1 MLNRNA
7 EALFWIGRYIERAEN
22 HARLIDVHY
31 HIQQEEDFQEEG
43 HKWSR
48 LIDALGVRNEYLR
61 QFDSF
66 SEQDVLS
73 FITLDLGNSNSL
85 FSCVHQARNNLRT
98 LRQHLPSE
106 LWDIANGFNL
116 WLAEQSVADIMRGP
130 HHFYQQVKER
140 AAMFLGAEQSVMLRG
155 NEWHFIESGRFL
167 ERAENT
173 TRILQAVTVQCKSK
187 EINAIYTQLQAV
199 LKSVSGYQ
207 SFRRYYA
214 DAMSPE
220 SILEF
225 LIVNA
230 SFPRSVR
237 FSFHKLEEHLA
248 KLELDTSEKGSGHE
262 KVIRQAGKIKAE
274 LDYMEKEEMSG
285 DLVEDVLHSLM
296 LSCQRL
302 GKTMEGAFFAA
313 KECGYENSDPSY
325 DHLQLS
331 RAGYGQCQ

>member
-7 EALFWIGRYIERAEN
+7 EALFWIGRYMERAEN

-31 HIQQEEDFQEEG
+31 HIQQEEDFQAEG

-48 LIDALGVRNEYLR
+48 LIDALGVRNEYQQ
-61 QFDSF
+61 QFDSYC
-66 SEQDVLS
+66 EQDVLS
-73 FITLDLGNSNSL
+73 FITLDLGNSNSI

-106 LWDIANGFNL
+106 LWDIVNSFNL
-116 WLAEQSVADIMRGP
+116 WLGEQSLADIMAGP
-130 HHFYQQVKER
+130 HQFYQHVKAR
-140 AAMFLGAEQSVMLRG
+140 AAMFLGAEQSVMLRA
-155 NEWHFIESGRFL
+155 NEWRFIESGRFL

-173 TRILQAVTVQCKSK
+173 TRILQAVTVSCKSK
-187 EINAIYTQLQAV
+187 DINAIYTQLQAV

-207 SFRRYYA
+207 AFRRYYA

-230 SFPRSVR
+230 YFPRSIR

-262 KVIRQAGKIKAE
+262 RVIRQAGKIKAE

-285 DLVEDVLHSLM
+285 DLVEDVLQSLM
-296 LSCQRL
+296 TSCQKL
-302 GKTMEGAFFAA
+302 GKTMEGAFFRREGVSA
-313 KECGYENSDPSY
+313 
-325 DHLQLS
+325 
-331 RAGYGQCQ
+331 

>member
-48 LIDALGVRNEYLR
+48 LIDALGVRSEYLQ
-61 QFDSF
+61 QFETF

-73 FITLDLGNSNSL
+73 FITLDLGNPNSL
-85 FSCVHQARNNLRT
+85 FSCVHHARTNLRT

-106 LWDIANGFNL
+106 LWDIVNGFNL
-116 WLAEQSVADIMRGP
+116 WLGERSVADIMRGP
-130 HHFYQQVKER
+130 HQFYRHIKER
-140 AAMFLGAEQSVMLRG
+140 AAMFLGAEQSVMVRG

-173 TRILQAVTVQCKSK
+173 TRILQSVTASCKEK
-187 EINAIYTQLQAV
+187 DINAVYTQLQAV

-207 SFRRYYA
+207 AFRRYYA
-214 DAMSPE
+214 DAVSPE
-220 SILEF
+220 RILEF
-225 LIVNA
+225 LIA
-230 SFPRSVR
+230 SAQFPRSIC
-237 FSFHKLEEHLA
+237 FSFHKLGEHLTA
-248 KLELDTSEKGSGHE
+248 LELDASDKGSGYE
-262 KVIRQAGKIKAE
+262 RVIRQAGRIRAE

-285 DLVEDVLHSLM
+285 DMVEHVLQALVQ
-296 LSCQRL
+296 SCERL
-302 GKTMEGAFFAA
+302 GQTMEGAFFRREGISA
-313 KECGYENSDPSY
+313 
-325 DHLQLS
+325 
-331 RAGYGQCQ
+331 

>member
-31 HIQQEEDFQEEG
+31 HIQQEEDYQEEG

-61 QFDSF
+61 QFESF

-73 FITLDLGNSNSL
+73 FITLDMGNTNSL

-106 LWDIANGFNL
+106 LWDIINGFNL
-116 WLAEQSVADIMRGP
+116 WLGEQSVTDIMRGP
-130 HHFYQQVKER
+130 HQFYQQVKER

-173 TRILQAVTVQCKSK
+173 TRILQTVTVSCKSK
-187 EINAIYTQLQAV
+187 AINSIYTQLQAV

-214 DAMSPE
+214 DDMSPE
-220 SILEF
+220 CILEF
-225 LIVNA
+225 LIVNPL
-230 SFPRSVR
+230 FPRSIR

-248 KLELDTSEKGSGHE
+248 KLELDSSEKGSGHE

-285 DLVEDVLHSLM
+285 DLTLDVLESLM
-296 LSCQRL
+296 ISCQRL
-302 GKTMEGAFFAA
+302 GRTMDGAFFAV
-313 KECGYENSDPSY
+313 KESRYENTDQPHN
-325 DHLQLS
+325 HLQLS
-331 RAGYGQCQ
+331 RAGDGQCQ

>member
-31 HIQQEEDFQEEG
+31 HIQQEEDFREEG
-43 HKWSR
+43 NKWSR
-48 LIDALGVRNEYLR
+48 LIDALGVRKEYMQ
-61 QFDSF
+61 QFENF
-66 SEQDVLS
+66 SESDVLS
-73 FITLDLGNSNSL
+73 FITLDLGNSNSI

-106 LWDIANGFNL
+106 LWDIASSFNL
-116 WLAEQSVADIMRGP
+116 WLGECSVADIMKGP
-130 HHFYQQVKER
+130 HQFYRQIKDQ

-173 TRILQAVTVQCKSK
+173 TRILQAVTSSCKNKDYSG
-187 EINAIYTQLQAV
+187 IYIQLQAV

-207 SFRRYYA
+207 AFRYYYA
-214 DAMSPE
+214 DAFAPE

-225 LIVNA
+225 LIANS

-248 KLELDTSEKGSGHE
+248 KLELHSSEKGSGHE
-262 KVIRQAGKIKAE
+262 KVIRQAGKIKAD
-274 LDYMEKEEMSG
+274 LDYMEKEDMSE
-285 DLVEDVLHSLM
+285 DSVEDVLKSLM
-296 LSCQRL
+296 ESCLRL
-302 GKTMEGAFFAA
+302 GKTMEGAFFRREGISA
-313 KECGYENSDPSY
+313 
-325 DHLQLS
+325 
-331 RAGYGQCQ
+331 

>member
-48 LIDALGVRNEYLR
+48 LIDALGVRGEYLR
-61 QFDSF
+61 QFESF

-73 FITLDLGNSNSL
+73 FITLDLGNTNSL

-106 LWDIANGFNL
+106 LWDIVNGFNL
-116 WLAEQSVADIMRGP
+116 WLGEQSVADIMRGP
-130 HHFYQQVKER
+130 HQFYQQVKER

-173 TRILQAVTVQCKSK
+173 TRILQTVTVSCKSK
-187 EINAIYTQLQAV
+187 DISSIYTQLQAV

-214 DAMSPE
+214 DDMSPE
-220 SILEF
+220 CILEF
-225 LIVNA
+225 LIVNPF
-230 SFPRSVR
+230 FPRSIR

-248 KLELDTSEKGSGHE
+248 KLELDTTEKGSGHE

-274 LDYMEKEEMSG
+274 LDYMEKDEMSG
-285 DLVEDVLHSLM
+285 DLALDVLESLM
-296 LSCQRL
+296 ISCQRL
-302 GKTMEGAFFAA
+302 GRTMDGAFFRR
-313 KECGYENSDPSY
+313 EGVSV
-325 DHLQLS
+325 
-331 RAGYGQCQ
+331 

>member
-31 HIQQEEDFQEEG
+31 HIQQEEDYQAEG

-48 LIDALGVRNEYLR
+48 LIDALGVRSEYLQ
-61 QFDSF
+61 QFESF
-66 SEQDVLS
+66 AEQDVLS
-73 FITLDLGNSNSL
+73 FITLDLGNANSL

-106 LWDIANGFNL
+106 LWDMVNSFNL
-116 WLAEQSVADIMRGP
+116 WLGDQSVADIMSGP
-130 HHFYQQVKER
+130 HQFYRQVKER
-140 AAMFLGAEQSVMLRG
+140 TAMFLGAEQSVMLRG

-173 TRILQAVTVQCKSK
+173 VRILQAAIMYCKDK
-187 EINAIYTQLQAV
+187 ETQSVYTQLQAV

-207 SFRRYYA
+207 AFRRYYA

-220 SILEF
+220 CILEF
-225 LIVNA
+225 MITNSA
-230 SFPRSVR
+230 FPRSIR

-248 KLELDTSEKGSGHE
+248 RLELDSSEKGSGHE
-262 KVIRQAGKIKAE
+262 KVIRQAGKLKAE

-285 DLVEDVLHSLM
+285 DVVDGLLQSLM

-302 GKTMEGAFFAA
+302 GKTMEGAFFHR
-313 KECGYENSDPSY
+313 EGVR
-325 DHLQLS
+325 L
-331 RAGYGQCQ
+331 

>member
-31 HIQQEEDFQEEG
+31 HIQQEEDFQAEG

-48 LIDALGVRNEYLR
+48 LIDALGVRNEYLQ
-61 QFDSF
+61 QFEGF
-66 SEQDVLS
+66 CEQDVLS

-106 LWDIANGFNL
+106 LWDIINSFNL
-116 WLAEQSVADIMRGP
+116 WLGEQSVADILSGP
-130 HHFYQQVKER
+130 HQFYQQVKER

-155 NEWHFIESGRFL
+155 NEWRFIESGRFL

-173 TRILQAVTVQCKSK
+173 TRILQAVKVSCKSK
-187 EINAIYTQLQAV
+187 DINAIYTQLQAV

-207 SFRRYYA
+207 AFRRYYA

-230 SFPRSVR
+230 YFPRSIR

-248 KLELDTSEKGSGHE
+248 KLQLDSSEKGSGHE
-262 KVIRQAGKIKAE
+262 RVIRQAGKIKAE

-285 DLVEDVLHSLM
+285 DLVEDVLQSLM
-296 LSCQRL
+296 GSCQKL
-302 GKTMEGAFFAA
+302 GRTMEGAFFRREGVSA
-313 KECGYENSDPSY
+313 
-325 DHLQLS
+325 
-331 RAGYGQCQ
+331 

>member
-48 LIDALGVRNEYLR
+48 LIDALGVRNEYL
-61 QFDSF
+61 QQSGSF

-73 FITLDLGNSNSL
+73 FITLDLGNSNSI

-106 LWDIANGFNL
+106 LWDMVNSFNL
-116 WLAEQSVADIMRGP
+116 WLGEQSVADIMSGP
-130 HHFYQQVKER
+130 HHFYQQIKER
-140 AAMFLGAEQSVMLRG
+140 AAMFLGAEHSVMLRS

-173 TRILQAVTVQCKSK
+173 TRILQAVTVSCKSK
-187 EINAIYTQLQAV
+187 PIHTIYTQLQAV

-207 SFRRYYA
+207 AFRRYYA

-225 LIVNA
+225 LIANA
-230 SFPRSVR
+230 YFPRSIR

-262 KVIRQAGKIKAE
+262 RVIRQAGKIKAD
-274 LDYMEKEEMSG
+274 LDYMEKEEISG
-285 DLVEDVLHSLM
+285 DLVEDVLEALM
-296 LSCQRL
+296 ESCQKL
-302 GKTMEGAFFAA
+302 GKTMDGAFFRREGVSA
-313 KECGYENSDPSY
+313 
-325 DHLQLS
+325 
-331 RAGYGQCQ
+331 